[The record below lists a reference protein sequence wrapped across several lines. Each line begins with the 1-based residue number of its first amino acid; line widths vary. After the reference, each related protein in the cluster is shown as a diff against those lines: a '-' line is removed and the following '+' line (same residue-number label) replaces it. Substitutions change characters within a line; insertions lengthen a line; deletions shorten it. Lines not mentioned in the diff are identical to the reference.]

1 MILSYLILTHLLGD
15 FVLQPSK
22 LVHWKMRSY
31 KGTLV
36 HSLIHFFIGIILL
49 LPFILN
55 GYTWLIAIV
64 FTISLIHCFID
75 QAKISYSLKHDE
87 KVRPFIVDQMMHLL
101 AIMVVYFFLS
111 QISFALPEN
120 DFTLIYTDLK
130 IINFFSFLVFVSS
143 VIEIYNFQKKR
154 EKNAAARLK
163 FNKIEMIKRMLI
175 FTLVYG
181 FFTIL
186 SIYSYRFL

>member
-22 LVHWKMRSY
+22 LVHWKMRSH

-55 GYTWLIAIV
+55 GYTWLITIV
-64 FTISLIHCFID
+64 FTISLIHFFID
-75 QAKISYSLKHDE
+75 QAKISYSLRHDE
-87 KVRPFIVDQMMHLL
+87 KVRPFIIDQMMHLL
-101 AIMVVYFFLS
+101 AIMIVYFFLN
-111 QISFALPEN
+111 QIPFVLPEN

-154 EKNAAARLK
+154 EKNGAVRLK
-163 FNKIEMIKRMLI
+163 FNKIEMVKRMLV
-175 FTLVYG
+175 FTIVYG
-181 FFTIL
+181 LFTIL

>member
-36 HSLIHFFIGIILL
+36 HSLIHFFIGMVLL

-64 FTISLIHCFID
+64 FTISLIHFFID

-87 KVRPFIVDQMMHLL
+87 KVRPFIIDQMLHLL
-101 AIMVVYFFLS
+101 AIMLVNFFLGNME
-111 QISFALPEN
+111 FTLPEN
-120 DFTLIYTDLK
+120 QFTLIYSDLK
-130 IINFFSFLVFVSS
+130 IINFFSFLVFSGS
-143 VIEIYNFQKKR
+143 VIEIYNFQKNR
-154 EKNAAARLK
+154 EKNTKAQLK
-163 FNKIEMIKRMLI
+163 FNKIEMVKRMLV
-175 FTLVYG
+175 FTMVYA

>member
-22 LVHWKMRSY
+22 LVRWKMRSY

-64 FTISLIHCFID
+64 FTISLIHFFID

-87 KVRPFIVDQMMHLL
+87 KVRPFIIDQMLHLL
-101 AIMVVYFFLS
+101 AIMLVNFFLGNME
-111 QISFALPEN
+111 FTLPEN
-120 DFTLIYTDLK
+120 QFTLIYSDLK
-130 IINFFSFLVFVSS
+130 IINFFSFLVFSGS
-143 VIEIYNFQKKR
+143 VIEIYNFQKNR
-154 EKNAAARLK
+154 EKNTKAQLK
-163 FNKIEMIKRMLI
+163 FNKIEMVKRMLV
-175 FTLVYG
+175 FTMVYA

>member
-36 HSLIHFFIGIILL
+36 HSLIHFFIGIVLL
-49 LPFILN
+49 LPFIFN
-55 GYTWLIAIV
+55 GYAWLIAIV
-64 FTISLIHCFID
+64 FTISLIHFFID

-87 KVRPFIVDQMMHLL
+87 KVRPFIIDQMLHLL
-101 AIMVVYFFLS
+101 TIMLVNFFLGNME
-111 QISFALPEN
+111 FTLPEN
-120 DFTLIYTDLK
+120 QFTLIYSDLK
-130 IINFFSFLVFVSS
+130 IINFFSFLVFGGS
-143 VIEIYNFQKKR
+143 VIEIYNFQKNR
-154 EKNAAARLK
+154 EKNTKAQLK
-163 FNKIEMIKRMLI
+163 FNKIEMVKRMLA
-175 FTLVYG
+175 FTMVYG